1 MRHLTPASILAVGL
15 ALTLT
20 ACPDDPDRSDTS
32 DTPDTPDTVDTSDG
46 SDTLDSD
53 ATDTSDAL
61 DAPDMSDTSDTADTS
76 DTHDVPDIAPGVWPW
91 PEATITVAPSKDWS
105 ETIAYPDDD
114 FLSAQLAFD
123 RPMPRWIKFVVFTGD
138 PTKVY
143 FQDTTALP
151 THLEFASTLPPFDGF
166 TQAELDQVTLD
177 NSLEKQAILGAVLY
191 SPRPWTG
198 VPGPLALREVGVQ
211 LVGHDPY
218 TFHIARTV
226 LDLVAS
232 KLTSSDGGAIPN
244 VFYFPTPHQAEV
256 ARADADL
263 FDAVGHPVATPHRW
277 DPNATCYAT
286 GWAVGRLVHLSS
298 DAVDA
303 AFRDGTLMHDDLLV
317 TDRAPDVLPP
327 VAGLIVRTP
336 SSATSRAGI
345 LSKTRA
351 TPFILF
357 ANAHEHATLDALDG
371 HLVALRAASNWERT
385 CSVSLIDLE
394 DQMTPSALDAVLA
407 LKDDPA
413 PIVAASTGPLVV
425 DASTLTRA
433 NRATHGGLA
442 VNLGVLA
449 RALPAETPTALAVS
463 FGLFDNHLNA
473 LRTSID
479 TRLAAHTWPFDDV
492 GDLLDDLAF
501 VRNLVATTPLAEA
514 DLAAITTLLQTA
526 DLDTTM
532 LRVRPS
538 TNFTDLD
545 TFAGEGLHAEHLG
558 CLADTT
564 SGASPSACSANHPAQ
579 SLATAVRLA
588 LAELWS
594 FESFAYRSKH
604 DLGDNAVKVGLVL
617 QPARSTHDIEG
628 RIEAFD
634 ANQNL
639 RHVFTAQRAPW
650 LSSPD
655 TQPEVATANIYSF
668 GTFMTPMAMSDLSEL
683 GVFLMKWEDEY
694 TAISALVETVQA
706 AWAAQ
711 FTPRPVE
718 LATSL
723 TFARTPDGV
732 IVDHLAPVAPP
743 TQDPEVTPY
752 LLPGAP
758 VTLCTFQGE
767 SGAILGNHRLKSRV
781 TLTHTSGPLDD
792 DFVAQ
797 SIFDHVGVD
806 LANTDFEGD
815 PTTFAGYFHT
825 PPTVDQ
831 WGQASAIIDGWTTG
845 AGASLVTW
853 QLDAAL
859 PLTRLPTEVPLVVLT
874 DGWLAL
880 SATYANP
887 VPEPGQW
894 PDGTSTFDYTGLVS
908 CPEETVL
915 TPSHIPVHRNATAD
929 GLTVDVRFW
938 WPPAPTGATAGYTAP
953 LVKWDVT
960 TITGLT
966 STPIELR
973 GYWSQTYRPGHHN
986 FSEDFVFE
994 PRLEE
999 GIDPTLITELN
1010 QQDIAAL
1017 LVTYGFESLIVDAI
1031 GLDGK
1036 IRRIV
1041 GGTDR

>member
-1 MRHLTPASILAVGL
+1 MSHLTHTTLLAVGL

-20 ACPDDPDRSDTS
+20 ACPDDPKRSD
-32 DTPDTPDTVDTSDG
+32 DTH
-46 SDTLDSD
+46 DSD
-53 ATDTSDAL
+53 ATDTSDSV
-61 DAPDMSDTSDTADTS
+61 DVPDMTDTPDSADTSDTADTLDTS
-76 DTHDVPDIAPGVWPW
+76 DTRDVPDIAPGVWPW
-91 PEATITVAPSKDWS
+91 PEATITVAPSKSWS

-138 PTKVY
+138 PTRVY

-166 TQAELDQVTLD
+166 TQSELDQVTLD
-177 NSLEKQAILGAVLY
+177 NSLEKQAILGAVIY

-232 KLTSSDGGAIPN
+232 KLTSSDGGATPD

-263 FDAVGHPVATPHRW
+263 FDAVGHPVATAHRW
-277 DPNATCYAT
+277 DPNATCYTT
-286 GWAVGRLVHLSS
+286 GWAVGRLVHVPS
-298 DAVDA
+298 DAVES
-303 AFRDGTLMHDDLLV
+303 AFRDGTLKHDDLLV

-336 SSATSRAGI
+336 SSATSAAGI

-371 HLVALRAASNWERT
+371 HLVALRAASNWEST

-394 DQMTPSALDAVLA
+394 DHLTPGALDAVLS
-407 LKDDPA
+407 LKERTA
-413 PIVAASTGPLVV
+413 PIVAASTGTLVV
-425 DASTLTRA
+425 NASTLTRA
-433 NRATHGGLA
+433 NRSTHGGLA
-442 VNLGVLA
+442 VNLGLLA

-463 FGLFDNHLNA
+463 FGLFDNHLTA
-473 LRTSID
+473 LRTTID
-479 TRLAAHTWPFDDV
+479 ARLASHTWPFDDV
-492 GDLLDDLAF
+492 DALLDDLAF
-501 VRNLVATTPLAEA
+501 VRDLVVTTPLA
-514 DLAAITTLLQTA
+514 AAELTAISTALQTA
-526 DLDTTM
+526 GLDTAV

-564 SGASPSACSANHPAQ
+564 SGSSPSVCSANHPAQ
-579 SLATAVRLA
+579 SLATAIRLA

-594 FESFAYRSKH
+594 FESFAYRRKH
-604 DLGDNAVKVGLVL
+604 DMSDNAVKVGLVL
-617 QPARSTHDIEG
+617 QQTRSTHDIEG

-639 RHVFTAQRAPW
+639 RHVLTTQRAPW

-655 TQPEVATANIYSF
+655 AQTEVATANIYSF
-668 GTFMTPMAMSDLSEL
+668 GTFMTPMAMSDLGEL

-694 TAISALVETVQA
+694 TAVSALVETVQA

-723 TFARTPDGV
+723 AFARTPDGV
-732 IVDHLAPVAPP
+732 IVDHLSPVPPP
-743 TQDPEVTPY
+743 TQDPDVTPY

-792 DFVAQ
+792 D
-797 SIFDHVGVD
+797 SVD
-806 LANTDFEGD
+806 LANTGFEGD

-825 PPTVDQ
+825 PPTIDQ
-831 WGQASAIIDGWTTG
+831 WGTASPIIDGWTTG
-845 AGASLVTW
+845 ANASLITW

-859 PLTRLPTEVPLVVLT
+859 PLRRLPTEVPLVVLT

-894 PDGTSTFDYTGLVS
+894 PDGTSTFDYTALVL

-915 TPSHIPVHRNATAD
+915 TPSHIPVHRHATAD
-929 GLTVDVRFW
+929 GMTVDVRFW

-1031 GLDGK
+1031 GLNGK

-1041 GGTDR
+1041 GGVDR